1 MKMVFC
7 MLLLAF
13 GVSSVSCKHRP
24 TAEEQAAD
32 EKREKADKK
41 LRAKVTTRLE
51 EIAKLEPTLKN
62 LANQNPK
69 AMHGVQLEG
78 KGPTLGSHA
87 NYDVLFASQLSD
99 PSTFPAAYVSHEP
112 AFMGCK
118 NYLAF
123 RSATVFDY
131 CNRGDCFDDC
141 VKMPYLVVVRPRTVE
156 TPKTGA
162 TTYTPGS
169 LDADLFVFDLSNDKL
184 VGGGHIVVKM
194 DGVGTLDSKSAQNE
208 LDDAFGKAVDSAIRT
223 ELSIS
228 AGS

>member
-1 MKMVFC
+1 M
-7 MLLLAF
+7 
-13 GVSSVSCKHRP
+13 HR
-24 TAEEQAAD
+24 
-32 EKREKADKK
+32 
-41 LRAKVTTRLE
+41 V
-51 EIAKLEPTLKN
+51 
-62 LANQNPK
+62 
-69 AMHGVQLEG
+69 
-78 KGPTLGSHA
+78 
-87 NYDVLFASQLSD
+87 
-99 PSTFPAAYVSHEP
+99 PAASFSDARAQGVH
-112 AFMGCK
+112 AA
-118 NYLAF
+118 L
-123 RSATVFDY
+123 
-131 CNRGDCFDDC
+131 
-141 VKMPYLVVVRPRTVE
+141 RTVE